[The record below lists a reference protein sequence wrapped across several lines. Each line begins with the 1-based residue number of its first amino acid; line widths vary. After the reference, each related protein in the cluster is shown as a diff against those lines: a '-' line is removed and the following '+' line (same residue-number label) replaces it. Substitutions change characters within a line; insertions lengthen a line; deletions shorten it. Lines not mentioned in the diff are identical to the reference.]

1 MFFIFGI
8 NMRILHSIVAFTALF
23 FTSFFG
29 LNGQNLS
36 DNEAFLKANA
46 LHNEYRFNDAK
57 AIYDS
62 ILKVTTD
69 SIQIQ
74 QLNKM
79 IIQCENG
86 IGLVEYLY
94 RPNVIAKKN
103 VALSDFYLY
112 YSDLK
117 DSSWVKN
124 PNPFVNGEHP
134 IYSAIYA
141 PVSHSEYYFAQ
152 PDKSGSWNINHSTF
166 NDTTWNAPAMLNEE
180 NTSIGDEIFPL
191 VSNDGSKLYFSS
203 NALFGMGGYDIYMCE
218 WDESTNDWGAPTNLG
233 FPFSSPADDFLFM
246 NTSDGNYSIFSS
258 NRDCAKDSIT
268 IYVLQFDNLP
278 IREANPSYEDIVECA
293 KLDVTKSDNESKSAD
308 NQDNIDEGDELYTKY
323 LNVMAQYR
331 ELQSEIKKVETEQ
344 SENREQYI
352 ATEDANILKEL
363 ETKLLDND
371 LKIFSLQQS
380 LGELSNT
387 IQSIEMDFIAQGM
400 IFDAD
405 DFDEEEENVE
415 QQQDFQFVKHSFSEN
430 RSFVVNEPEVI
441 FDYSFKIGEEA
452 QFALDNTL
460 PEGLIYQIK
469 FVTLTSKG
477 SLERFKGLSPV
488 YENRINSRKYI
499 YNVGLFYSY
508 HEALDQLNVVRRL
521 GFSSAAIVAYNSGES
536 ISIQNARKL
545 EKMIKENAKYRVVIS
560 QYDDRLPAEIL
571 SVIQSMSD
579 KDIAKVV
586 EQGKTYYIIAPFN
599 SESDAKELTDALVNA
614 GADETIYQIIK

>member
-1 MFFIFGI
+1 
-8 NMRILHSIVAFTALF
+8 MRILHSIVAFTALF

-36 DNEAFLKANA
+36 DNEVFLKANA

>member
-1 MFFIFGI
+1 
-8 NMRILHSIVAFTALF
+8 MRILHSIVAFTALF
-23 FTSFFG
+23 FTSFSG

-166 NDTTWNAPAMLNEE
+166 NDTTWNAPVMLNEE

-308 NQDNIDEGDELYTKY
+308 NQDNTDEGDELYTKY

-560 QYDDRLPAEIL
+560 QYDDKLPAEIL

-599 SESDAKELTDALVNA
+599 SESDAKELTDALANA

>member
-1 MFFIFGI
+1 
-8 NMRILHSIVAFTALF
+8 MRILHSIVAFTALF

-203 NALFGMGGYDIYMCE
+203 NGLFGMGGYDIYMCE

-308 NQDNIDEGDELYTKY
+308 NQDNTDEGDELYTKY

-586 EQGKTYYIIAPFN
+586 EQGKTYFIIAPFN

>member
-1 MFFIFGI
+1 
-8 NMRILHSIVAFTALF
+8 MRILHSIVAFTALF

-258 NRDCAKDSIT
+258 NRDCSKDSIT

-293 KLDVTKSDNESKSAD
+293 KLDVTKSNNESKSAD

-560 QYDDRLPAEIL
+560 QYDDKLPAEIL

>member
-1 MFFIFGI
+1 
-8 NMRILHSIVAFTALF
+8 MRILHSIVAFTALF

-268 IYVLQFDNLP
+268 IYILQFDNLP

-488 YENRINSRKYI
+488 YENKINSRKYI

-560 QYDDRLPAEIL
+560 QYDDKLPAEIL

>member
-1 MFFIFGI
+1 
-8 NMRILHSIVAFTALF
+8 MRILHSIVAFTALF

-191 VSNDGSKLYFSS
+191 VSNDRSKLYFSS

-233 FPFSSPADDFLFM
+233 FPFSSPADDFLYM

>member
-1 MFFIFGI
+1 
-8 NMRILHSIVAFTALF
+8 MRILHSIVAFTALF

-103 VALSDFYLY
+103 VSLSDFYLY

-579 KDIAKVV
+579 KDIAKTV

>member
-1 MFFIFGI
+1 
-8 NMRILHSIVAFTALF
+8 MRILHSIVAFTALF

-545 EKMIKENAKYRVVIS
+545 EKMIRENAKYRVVIS

>member
-1 MFFIFGI
+1 
-8 NMRILHSIVAFTALF
+8 MRILHSIVAFTALF

-545 EKMIKENAKYRVVIS
+545 EKMIRENAKYRVVIS
-560 QYDDRLPAEIL
+560 QYDDKLPAEIL

>member
-1 MFFIFGI
+1 
-8 NMRILHSIVAFTALF
+8 MRILHSIVAFTALF

-308 NQDNIDEGDELYTKY
+308 NQDNTDEGDELYTKY

-352 ATEDANILKEL
+352 ATEDANVLKEL

-586 EQGKTYYIIAPFN
+586 EQGKTYFIIAPFN

>member
-1 MFFIFGI
+1 
-8 NMRILHSIVAFTALF
+8 MRILHSIVAFTALF

-124 PNPFVNGEHP
+124 PNAFVNGEHP

-308 NQDNIDEGDELYTKY
+308 NQDNTDEGDELYTKY

-586 EQGKTYYIIAPFN
+586 EQGKTYFIIAPFN

>member
-1 MFFIFGI
+1 
-8 NMRILHSIVAFTALF
+8 MRILHSIVAFTALF

-233 FPFSSPADDFLFM
+233 FPFSSPADDFLYM

-268 IYVLQFDNLP
+268 IYILQFDNLP

>member
-1 MFFIFGI
+1 
-8 NMRILHSIVAFTALF
+8 MRILHSIVAFTALF

-308 NQDNIDEGDELYTKY
+308 NQDNTDKGDELYTKY

>member
-1 MFFIFGI
+1 
-8 NMRILHSIVAFTALF
+8 MRILHSIVAFTALF

-293 KLDVTKSDNESKSAD
+293 KLDVKKSDNESKSAD

-579 KDIAKVV
+579 KDIAKTV

>member
-1 MFFIFGI
+1 
-8 NMRILHSIVAFTALF
+8 MRILHSIVAFTALF

-293 KLDVTKSDNESKSAD
+293 KLDVTKSDNESKSTD

-400 IFDAD
+400 VFDAD

>member
-1 MFFIFGI
+1 
-8 NMRILHSIVAFTALF
+8 MRILHSIVAFTALF

-36 DNEAFLKANA
+36 GNEAFLKANA

-560 QYDDRLPAEIL
+560 QYDDKLPAEIL

>member
-1 MFFIFGI
+1 
-8 NMRILHSIVAFTALF
+8 MRILHSIVAFTALF

-233 FPFSSPADDFLFM
+233 FPFSSPADDFLYM

>member
-1 MFFIFGI
+1 
-8 NMRILHSIVAFTALF
+8 MRILHSIVAFTALF

-293 KLDVTKSDNESKSAD
+293 KLDVTKSDNEAKSAD

-579 KDIAKVV
+579 KDIAKTV

>member
-1 MFFIFGI
+1 
-8 NMRILHSIVAFTALF
+8 MRILHSIVAFTALF

-579 KDIAKVV
+579 KDIAKTV

>member
-1 MFFIFGI
+1 
-8 NMRILHSIVAFTALF
+8 MRILHSIVAFTALF

-203 NALFGMGGYDIYMCE
+203 NGLFGMGGYDIYMCE

-268 IYVLQFDNLP
+268 IFVLQFDNLP

-308 NQDNIDEGDELYTKY
+308 NQDNTDEGDELYTKY

-352 ATEDANILKEL
+352 ATEDANVLKEL

-571 SVIQSMSD
+571 SVIQSLSD

>member
-1 MFFIFGI
+1 
-8 NMRILHSIVAFTALF
+8 MRILHSIVAFTALF

-69 SIQIQ
+69 SLQIQ

-545 EKMIKENAKYRVVIS
+545 EKMIRENAKYRVVIS

>member
-1 MFFIFGI
+1 
-8 NMRILHSIVAFTALF
+8 MRILHSIVAFTALF

-141 PVSHSEYYFAQ
+141 PVSHSEYYFSQ

-579 KDIAKVV
+579 KDIAKTV

>member
-1 MFFIFGI
+1 
-8 NMRILHSIVAFTALF
+8 MRILHSIVAFTALF

-191 VSNDGSKLYFSS
+191 ISNDGSKLYFSS

-308 NQDNIDEGDELYTKY
+308 NQDNTDEGDELYTKY

-586 EQGKTYYIIAPFN
+586 EQGKTYFIIAPFN

>member
-1 MFFIFGI
+1 
-8 NMRILHSIVAFTALF
+8 MRILHSIVAFTALF

-203 NALFGMGGYDIYMCE
+203 NGLFGMGGYDIYMCE

-308 NQDNIDEGDELYTKY
+308 NQDNTDEGDELYTKY

-571 SVIQSMSD
+571 SVIQSLSD

>member
-1 MFFIFGI
+1 
-8 NMRILHSIVAFTALF
+8 MRILHSIVAFTALF

-293 KLDVTKSDNESKSAD
+293 KLDVKKSDNESKSAD

-477 SLERFKGLSPV
+477 SLEKFKGLSPV

>member
-1 MFFIFGI
+1 
-8 NMRILHSIVAFTALF
+8 MRILHSIVAFTALF

-74 QLNKM
+74 QLNKI

-268 IYVLQFDNLP
+268 IYILQFDNLP

-323 LNVMAQYR
+323 LSVMAQYR

-488 YENRINSRKYI
+488 YENKINSRKYI

-560 QYDDRLPAEIL
+560 QYDDKLPAEIL

>member
-1 MFFIFGI
+1 
-8 NMRILHSIVAFTALF
+8 MRILHSIVAFTALF

-112 YSDLK
+112 YSDLR

-579 KDIAKVV
+579 KDIAKTV

>member
-1 MFFIFGI
+1 
-8 NMRILHSIVAFTALF
+8 MRILHSIVAFTALF

-308 NQDNIDEGDELYTKY
+308 NQDNTDEGDELYTKY

-352 ATEDANILKEL
+352 ATEDANVLKEL

-571 SVIQSMSD
+571 SIIQSMSD

>member
-1 MFFIFGI
+1 
-8 NMRILHSIVAFTALF
+8 MRILHSIVAFTALF

-430 RSFVVNEPEVI
+430 RSFMVNEPEVI

-560 QYDDRLPAEIL
+560 QYDDKLPAEIL

>member
-1 MFFIFGI
+1 
-8 NMRILHSIVAFTALF
+8 MRILHSIVAFTALF

-166 NDTTWNAPAMLNEE
+166 NDSTWNAPAMLNEE

-268 IYVLQFDNLP
+268 IYILQFDNLP

-560 QYDDRLPAEIL
+560 QYDDKLPAEIL

>member
-1 MFFIFGI
+1 
-8 NMRILHSIVAFTALF
+8 MRILHSIVAFTALF

>member
-1 MFFIFGI
+1 
-8 NMRILHSIVAFTALF
+8 MRILHSIVAFTALF

-293 KLDVTKSDNESKSAD
+293 KLDVKKSDNESKSAD

-560 QYDDRLPAEIL
+560 QYDDKLPAEIL

>member
-1 MFFIFGI
+1 
-8 NMRILHSIVAFTALF
+8 MRILHSIVAFTALF

-166 NDTTWNAPAMLNEE
+166 NDTTWNAPVMLNEE

-293 KLDVTKSDNESKSAD
+293 KLDVTKSDNESKSTN
-308 NQDNIDEGDELYTKY
+308 NQDNTDEGDELYTKY

>member
-1 MFFIFGI
+1 
-8 NMRILHSIVAFTALF
+8 MRILHSIVAFTALF

-233 FPFSSPADDFLFM
+233 FPFSSPADDFLYM

-545 EKMIKENAKYRVVIS
+545 EKMIRENAKYRVVIS

>member
-1 MFFIFGI
+1 
-8 NMRILHSIVAFTALF
+8 MRILHSIVAFTALF

-124 PNPFVNGEHP
+124 PNPFVNGVHP

-344 SENREQYI
+344 SENRERYI

-545 EKMIKENAKYRVVIS
+545 EKMIRENAKYRVVIS

-599 SESDAKELTDALVNA
+599 SESDAKELTDALINA

>member
-1 MFFIFGI
+1 
-8 NMRILHSIVAFTALF
+8 MRILHSIVAFTALF

-86 IGLVEYLY
+86 LGLVEYLY

-536 ISIQNARKL
+536 VSIQNARKL

-579 KDIAKVV
+579 KDIAKTV

>member
-1 MFFIFGI
+1 
-8 NMRILHSIVAFTALF
+8 MRILHFIVAFTALF

-166 NDTTWNAPAMLNEE
+166 NDTIWNAPAMLNEE

-293 KLDVTKSDNESKSAD
+293 KLDVAKSDNESKSAD
-308 NQDNIDEGDELYTKY
+308 NQNNTDEGDELYTKY

-331 ELQSEIKKVETEQ
+331 ELQSEIKKVEAEQ

-586 EQGKTYYIIAPFN
+586 EQGKTYFIIAPFN

>member
-1 MFFIFGI
+1 
-8 NMRILHSIVAFTALF
+8 MRILHSIVAFTALF

-152 PDKSGSWNINHSTF
+152 PDKSGSWNINHSRF

-579 KDIAKVV
+579 KDIAKTV

>member
-1 MFFIFGI
+1 
-8 NMRILHSIVAFTALF
+8 MRILHSIVAFTALF

-218 WDESTNDWGAPTNLG
+218 WNESTNDWGAPTNLG

-331 ELQSEIKKVETEQ
+331 ELQSEIKKVEREQ

-579 KDIAKVV
+579 KDIAKTV